1 MRINK
6 KIFFAKKSR
15 TNGTGSEKIIWKYVL
30 KGNKYHWVK
39 QRIIKGFVVD
49 FYCDYLKLVIEVD
62 GCSHDKPND
71 LLFDEE
77 RTKIFENLGIKI
89 LRFRNEEI
97 QSVIHDMKGYI
108 ESLIDERYRELYE
121 NNQL

>member
-1 MRINK
+1 M
-6 KIFFAKKSR
+6 
-15 TNGTGSEKIIWKYVL
+15 
-30 KGNKYHWVK
+30 
-39 QRIIKGFVVD
+39 
-49 FYCDYLKLVIEVD
+49 KLVIEVD
-62 GCSHDKPND
+62 GSSHDSPND

-77 RTKIFENLGIKI
+77 RSRILENSGIKI

-97 QSVIHDMKGYI
+97 QSVIRDMKGYI

>member
-30 KGNKYHWVK
+30 KDNKYHWVK

-62 GCSHDKPND
+62 GNSHDKPNV
-71 LLFDEE
+71 LLFDKE
-77 RTKIFENLGIKI
+77 RSIIFEDLGIKI

-97 QSVIHDMKGYI
+97 QSVIHDLKDHI
-108 ESLIDERYRELYE
+108 ENLIDERYRELYE
-121 NNQL
+121 KP